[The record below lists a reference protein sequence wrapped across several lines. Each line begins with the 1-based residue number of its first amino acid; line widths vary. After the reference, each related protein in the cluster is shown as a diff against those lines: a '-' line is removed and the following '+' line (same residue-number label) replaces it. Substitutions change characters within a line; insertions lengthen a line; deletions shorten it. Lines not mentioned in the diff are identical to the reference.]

1 MKARKRHVT
10 LRTRL
15 GFTLIELLVVIAI
28 IAILAAI
35 LFPVFAKARAKGYQ
49 MTCLSNMKQIGYA
62 LIMYKTDANGTWT
75 PAFRLEA
82 RPANWVGP
90 WNTEKPWFGYDN
102 ANAGGRGDIDQPAT
116 NKIHPGMID
125 PYLKSYDVLKC
136 PVKPVEAQS
145 IVAGNGWYPQ
155 NSGWRNPPNA
165 EYGPLTKRT
174 LDSAGNGRNFA
185 AARDGDITHPAY
197 TVVAWEHWAPVPICN
212 FLESPRA
219 DPDWYES
226 PPNDQGLR
234 DHFKWVHF
242 DGANMLWTDGHA
254 NRLIYDRLR
263 RPMYVCNKNI
273 YPEYR

>member
-1 MKARKRHVT
+1 MKARKPHLNQRA
-10 LRTRL
+10 RL

-75 PAFRLEA
+75 PAFRLEG

-102 ANAGGRGDIDQPAT
+102 ANTGGQGDIDQPAK

-125 PYLKSYDVLKC
+125 PYLKDQRVLKC

-165 EYGPLTKRT
+165 EYGPMTKKY
-174 LDSAGNGRNFA
+174 LGPSSVWNFA
-185 AARDGDITHPAY
+185 GARDEDITHPAY
-197 TVVAWEHWAPVPICN
+197 TIIAWEHWAYVPICN
-212 FLESPRA
+212 FLERPDV

-226 PPNDQGLR
+226 PPNDPYLR
-234 DHFKWVHF
+234 DHFKWIHY
-242 DGANMLWTDGHA
+242 DGANVLWTDSHA

-263 RPMYVCNKNI
+263 RPMFVCNKKI